1 MAQLSLHTGH
11 DGLKGIQERYRN
23 VQCGGASLMAS
34 PTETS
39 KRRLSRGGI
48 SALRTNRSHVRLECW
63 PPQDLK
69 PKLPHHAPNHVRER
83 TERVSGERVSL
94 LGRYNLIQS
103 HCGKVPESR
112 AFVGEPHVASLLCV
126 TSWCDVS
133 EQSIGASGH
142 WYTGNRSHEVKRLLR
157 AMRQLP

>member
-1 MAQLSLHTGH
+1 MYSVGVLVCWRRSQKPLSAVCPEEAFQLCGRTG
-11 DGLKGIQERYRN
+11 
-23 VQCGGASLMAS
+23 
-34 PTETS
+34 
-39 KRRLSRGGI
+39 
-48 SALRTNRSHVRLECW
+48 SHVRLECW

-83 TERVSGERVSL
+83 TERMSGERASL

-112 AFVGEPHVASLLCV
+112 ALVGEPHVASLLCV
-126 TSWCDVS
+126 TSLCDVS

-157 AMRQLP
+157 AMRQPP